1 MRNIQSQTI
10 NAIEGLV
17 AQKMDWSILDLK
29 RSAISST
36 NGEYRLFVQ
45 LFDGND
51 VVVFNKEISMPQSSL
66 NAFLNS
72 KDVTIIDNY
81 VSGILNITLL

>member
-1 MRNIQSQTI
+1 MRNIQNLTI
-10 NAIEGLV
+10 STIDNLV
-17 AQKMDWSILDLK
+17 ASKMDWSLLDLK

-36 NGEYRLFVQ
+36 SGEYRLFVQ

-51 VVVFNKEISMPQSSL
+51 VVVFNKEISMPQATL
-66 NAFLNS
+66 NSFLNS

>member
-1 MRNIQSQTI
+1 MRNIQNLTI
-10 NAIEGLV
+10 STIDNLV
-17 AQKMDWSILDLK
+17 ASKMDWSLLDLK
-29 RSAISST
+29 RSSIASA

-45 LFDGND
+45 LFDAND
-51 VVVFNKEISMPQSSL
+51 VVVFNKEISMPQSTL
-66 NAFLNS
+66 NSFLNS

>member
-36 NGEYRLFVQ
+36 SGEYRLFVQ
-45 LFDGND
+45 LFDAND
-51 VVVFNKEISMPQSSL
+51 IVVFNKEISMPQSTL
-66 NAFLNS
+66 NSFLNS